1 MSMAKK
7 VKSNNETTQTNVRA
21 NEADYAKLQYALV
34 LNHYI
39 LNLLGCDGFEAI
51 AKGLKDPRLEGYDEN
66 NVSLFHKELVARLFA
81 SQISEEDLLRYDQH
95 IYRHTEAINKK
106 RNEPVRWKYFQYLGL
121 LFTEIYLDRYFSNK
135 EALLADLNFYLSE
148 NFSQRSDTYHQ
159 IEPFRLGDLNKVAYW
174 NATGSGKT
182 LLMHI
187 NILQYIDYAR
197 DAGTKFNRILL
208 VTPNEG
214 LTKQHLKELDESNL
228 MAAIFQKS
236 GGALYQGE
244 LVELIEVSKLAE
256 KDGDKTV
263 AVESFEDNN
272 LVLIDEGHRGSSG
285 DVWKQMRE
293 RLSEKGFSFEYSAT
307 FGQSVS
313 SLNGTAKKKMLDEYA
328 KATLMDYSYR
338 YFYNDGYG
346 KDYEI
351 LNLNEGWSEHTL
363 TLYLTACLLN
373 FYEQQKLFKQKEED
387 MKSFLLE
394 KPLAIFVGSSVTA
407 VRTEQ
412 KREVSDVVTILK
424 FFSDFIG
431 NPQTSRVNIER
442 LMSGT
447 DGLIDKQNHPIFR
460 HSFTYLHQLDMAA
473 EALYKDMLQLLFNS
487 TVPGAQLHLD
497 NLKGVDGEIGM
508 RIGNDEYFGVINV
521 GDTAKLIKLCAT
533 NHINTH
539 DMDFSGKSLF
549 GTINQPHSS
558 INVLIGSKKFTEGWS
573 SWRVSTMGLMN
584 IGRSEGS
591 EIIQLFGRGVRLKGY
606 SYSLK
611 RSSSLDSPIRPEHIP
626 QNIGLLEKLNIFG
639 IRADYMEQFKEYL
652 KEEGLPTNDSE
663 FEEFAFPILPIV
675 NLSEKKLKY
684 IHVKEGKDFKKEVV
698 VNVVR
703 NDNLPAVYRMK
714 HSEVRLD
721 YYPKIQILK
730 SRQTVASKLTDT
742 LNIEKLTPKHLM
754 WLDWDKIYFKIQRY
768 KNEKS
773 WYNMTLNR
781 DELHAIML
789 DSSWYELAIPK
800 AEMEGQDFKY
810 SVNLWETITITLLS
824 LYIDRLYNKH
834 KAKWTSEHLETA
846 YLDASYSNFE
856 QQYKVLVHQD
866 LENVITNLKKLREQ
880 IDTDSFAA
888 TFQVAMNF
896 EAIYFSQHLYQPLLY
911 LGDGYVDSDSVKMI
925 EIKPVP
931 LNKGERNLVEDIKK
945 FFINNEKFFEDKQ
958 LYLLRNQ
965 SRKGIGFFEANNFYP
980 DFILWLVKG
989 RKQYVTFIDPKGIR
1003 NLAGINDPK
1012 IQLAKIIKTD
1022 IEHRLHDSL
1031 VKLNSF
1037 IISNTPLDCVK
1048 WWKSKHSSNTQEQL
1062 NMFNEEHVLFQEEQ
1076 KDCYVK
1082 IMLDEIQK

>member
-1 MSMAKK
+1 MAKK
-7 VKSNNETTQTNVRA
+7 VNLNNDTVPTNVRT
-21 NEADYAKLQYALV
+21 NEEEYAKLQYSLV
-34 LNHYI
+34 LNYYI
-39 LNLLGCDGFEAI
+39 LDLLGCDEFEALT
-51 AKGLKDPRLEGYDEN
+51 KELKDPSLEGYDEN
-66 NVSLFHKELVARLFA
+66 NVSFFHKELVARLNT
-81 SQISEEDLLRYDQH
+81 SKISEEEFLCYDQH
-95 IYRHTEAINKK
+95 IYRHTEHINEK
-106 RNEPVRWKYFQYLGL
+106 RNEPIRWKYFQYLGL

-135 EALLADLNFYLSE
+135 EALLTDLNRYLTE
-148 NFSQRSDTYHQ
+148 KFNKRNDTYHQ
-159 IEPFRLGDLNKVAYW
+159 IEPYKPSDLNKVAFW

-187 NILQYIDYAR
+187 NILQYIDYAEE
-197 DAGTKFNRILL
+197 AGVKFNRILL

-214 LTKQHLKELDESNL
+214 LSRQHLTELKQSNFSVG
-228 MAAIFQKS
+228 IFQKNGGTLYS
-236 GGALYQGE
+236 GKH
-244 LVELIEVSKLAE
+244 VELIEVSKLAE

-263 AVESFEDNN
+263 AVDSFESNN

-307 FGQSVS
+307 FGQSIS

-351 LNLNEGWSEHTL
+351 LNLNDDWNEHTL
-363 TLYLTACLLN
+363 TIYLTACLLN
-373 FYEQQKLFKQKEED
+373 FYEQQKLFKQKEEV
-387 MKSFLLE
+387 MEQFLLE

-424 FFSDFIG
+424 FFSNFIG
-431 NPQTSRVNIER
+431 NPEVSKANIKR
-442 LMSGT
+442 LMTGT

-460 HSFTYLHQLDMAA
+460 HSFTYLHQLDMTT
-473 EALYKDMLQLLFNS
+473 EVLYKDMLQLLFNS

-497 NLKGVDGEIGM
+497 NLKNVDGEIGM
-508 RIGNDEYFGVINV
+508 RMGNDDYFGVINV
-521 GDTAKLIKLCAT
+521 GDTSKLIKLCSA
-533 NHINTH
+533 NHISTN
-539 DMDFSGKSLF
+539 DMDFAGKSLF
-549 GTINQPHSS
+549 GSINQPHST

-606 SYSLK
+606 NYSLK
-611 RSSSLDSPIRPEHIP
+611 RSSELDSSIRPESIP
-626 QNIGLLEKLNIFG
+626 QYIGLLEKLNIFG

-663 FEEFAFPILPIV
+663 YEEFNFPIMPTV
-675 NLSEKKLKY
+675 NLSDKKLKY
-684 IHVKEGKDFKKEVV
+684 IRVKEGKDFKKEVV
-698 VNVVR
+698 VNIMR
-703 NDNLPAVYRMK
+703 NDKLPAIYKIKRG
-714 HSEVRLD
+714 EVKLD

-730 SRQTVASKLTDT
+730 SKQTTVSALTDT
-742 LNIEKLTPKHLM
+742 LNVEKLTPKHLA

-773 WYNMTLNR
+773 WYNMTFNR
-781 DELHAIML
+781 DELNAIML

-800 AEMEGQDFKY
+800 EEMEGQDFKY
-810 SVNLWETITITLLS
+810 SVNLWENITISLLC
-824 LYIDRLYNKH
+824 LYIDRLYNKY
-834 KAKWTSEHLETA
+834 KAGWTSEHLETA
-846 YLDASYSNFE
+846 YLDASHPNFE
-856 QQYKVLVHQD
+856 QRYRVLVHQD
-866 LENVITNLKKLREQ
+866 LENIITNLKKLREN
-880 IDTDSFAA
+880 IDTNSFAA
-888 TFQVAMNF
+888 NFQVAMNF
-896 EAIYFSQHLYQPLLY
+896 EALYFSQHLYQPLLY
-911 LGDGYVDSDSVKMI
+911 LGDDYINSDGVKMV

-945 FFINNEKFFEDKQ
+945 FFINNEEYFEDKQ

-1003 NLAGINDPK
+1003 NLAGISDPK
-1012 IQLAKIIKTD
+1012 IRLAQIIKTD
-1022 IEHRLHDSL
+1022 IESRLNDSM

-1037 IISNTPLDCVK
+1037 IISNTPLDSVK
-1048 WWKSKHSSNTQEQL
+1048 WWKLEHPSNDAKEQL
-1062 NMFNEEHVLFQEEQ
+1062 DMFNKEHVLFQEEQ
-1076 KDCYVK
+1076 KESYVK
-1082 IMLDEIQK
+1082 IMLEEIQK